1 MDTIDLSDAP
11 GRRFLQA
18 FALVV
23 MLVTGVV
30 VTFNRVA
37 YQQLLLP
44 ENQSI
49 VQLIGGW
56 SRVYK
61 PILFDHFKPQVAV
74 YGASWAR
81 DAFDPVTVSELTG
94 LNWFNHAVSA
104 STPYESRRFIESS
117 LDDPGLEAVVL
128 NLDTFLVPDVAVRAK
143 SGFDET
149 LLDTDPA
156 GRPTRWLAARRF
168 MATTLSGAAIGNNF
182 EVLNAIRARDAG
194 TDPADYLESYERLD
208 FDGHVVALG
217 RLRDLLPGLS
227 PVVSTDGSPALAEL
241 PVPPGQPELE
251 RALDSLCRLD
261 IDIYGYY
268 TPTIVAIGE
277 PGRGLSTT
285 LHGLEA
291 LRRYQPRCRARLH
304 LFNFNYPNGVT
315 LDGLRRTGRYSEY
328 FRPDG
333 HPRPTIGLLMAAR
346 MFGRP
351 YPKGTPAA
359 ISADF
364 GVDLLTVP
372 DAEQR
377 LREHARSLQQLFA
390 GLAATNQ
397 AAGRQNDEP
406 ASDPESPRNPAR
418 GSPGGRND
426 D

>member
-1 MDTIDLSDAP
+1 MDTIDLSDTA
-11 GRRFLQA
+11 GRRFLRA

-23 MLVTGVV
+23 VLVTFAVV
-30 VTFNRVA
+30 VFNRIA
-37 YQQLLLP
+37 YRQLVLP
-44 ENQSI
+44 QNQAI
-49 VQLIGGW
+49 VRLIGGW

-61 PILFDHFKPQVAV
+61 PILFDHFRPQVAV

-81 DAFDPVTVSELTG
+81 DAFDPLTVSELTG
-94 LNWFNHAVSA
+94 LHWFNHAVSA
-104 STPYESRRFIESS
+104 STPYESRRFIDSS
-117 LDDPGLEAVVL
+117 LDDPELEAVVL

-168 MATTLSGAAIGNNF
+168 LATTVSGAAIGNNI

-208 FDGHVVALG
+208 FDAHVASLD
-217 RLRDLLPGLS
+217 RLRTLLPGLARA
-227 PVVSTDGSPALAEL
+227 VSTDGVPSLAEL
-241 PVPPGQPELE
+241 PVPPGEPELE
-251 RALDSLCRLD
+251 RVLDSLCRLD

-268 TPTIVAIGE
+268 TPTIIAIGE

-285 LHGLEA
+285 LHGLEV

-315 LDGLRRTGRYSEY
+315 QDGLERTGRYSEY

-351 YPKGTPAA
+351 YPKGTPAG

-364 GVDLLTVP
+364 GVDLLTLP

-377 LREHARSLQQLFA
+377 LRDQARDLQQLFA
-390 GLAATNQ
+390 GLAAVNQ
-397 AAGRQNDEP
+397 PAERKNDGAAAD
-406 ASDPESPRNPAR
+406 AESPRDLAR
-418 GSPGGRND
+418 RTSGGRN
-426 D
+426 

>member
-1 MDTIDLSDAP
+1 MRAPDTIDLSDAA
-11 GRRFLQA
+11 GRRFLHA

-23 MLVTGVV
+23 MLVTAVV
-30 VTFNRVA
+30 VVFNRIAFRQV
-37 YQQLLLP
+37 LRP
-44 ENQSI
+44 ENQAI

-61 PILFDHFKPQVAV
+61 PILFDHFRPQVAV
-74 YGASWAR
+74 FGASWAR
-81 DAFDPVTVSELTG
+81 DAFDPLTVSELTG

-117 LDDPGLEAVVL
+117 LDDPRLEAVVV

-149 LLDTDPA
+149 LLDTDTT
-156 GRPTRWLAARRF
+156 GQPTRWLAARRF
-168 MATTLSGAAIGNNF
+168 FATTVSGAAIGNNI

-208 FDGHVVALG
+208 FDAHVANLD
-217 RLRDLLPGLS
+217 RLRSLLPGFS
-227 PVVSTDGSPALAEL
+227 GATSTGTEPPLAEL
-241 PVPPGQPELE
+241 PVPPGEPELE
-251 RALDSLCRLD
+251 RALDALCRLD

-285 LHGLEA
+285 LHGLEV

-304 LFNFNYPNGVT
+304 LYNFNYPNGVT
-315 LDGLRRTGRYSEY
+315 LDGLERTGRYSEY

-351 YPKGTPAA
+351 FPAGTPAG
-359 ISADF
+359 IRADF
-364 GVDLLTVP
+364 GVDLLTDP

-377 LREHARSLQQLFA
+377 LRDQAHDLERLFA
-390 GLAATNQ
+390 ERSNDGAAADT
-397 AAGRQNDEP
+397 
-406 ASDPESPRNPAR
+406 ASSRNPAR
-418 GSPGGRND
+418 GGPGGRD
-426 D
+426 DD

>member
-1 MDTIDLSDAP
+1 MNTIDLSDAA
-11 GRRFLQA
+11 GRRFLHA

-23 MLVTGVV
+23 MLVTTVV
-30 VTFNRVA
+30 VGFN
-37 YQQLLLP
+37 LLAFRQVLRP
-44 ENQSI
+44 ENQAI

-61 PILFDHFKPQVAV
+61 PILFDRFRPQVAV
-74 YGASWAR
+74 FGASWAR
-81 DAFDPVTVSELTG
+81 DAFDPLTVSELTG

-104 STPYESRRFIESS
+104 STPYESRRFIDSS
-117 LDDPGLEAVVL
+117 LDDPQLEAVVL

-156 GRPTRWLAARRF
+156 GQPTRGLAARRF
-168 MATTLSGAAIGNNF
+168 FATTVSGAAIGNNI

-194 TDPADYLESYERLD
+194 ADPSEYLESYERLD
-208 FDGHVVALG
+208 FDAHVASLDK
-217 RLRDLLPGLS
+217 LRSLVPGLARA
-227 PVVSTDGSPALAEL
+227 PSTGLEPPLSAL

-251 RALDSLCRLD
+251 RVLDSLCRLD

-268 TPTIVAIGE
+268 TPTIVAVGE

-285 LHGLEA
+285 LHGLEV

-315 LDGLRRTGRYSEY
+315 LDGLERTGRYSEY

-351 YPKGTPAA
+351 YPGGTPAG

-377 LREHARSLQQLFA
+377 LRDQAGGLQQLFA
-390 GLAATNQ
+390 GLASVNQ
-397 AAGRQNDEP
+397 PAGRKNDG
-406 ASDPESPRNPAR
+406 AAADAESARNAAR
-418 GSPGGRND
+418 GDPGGRGD